1 MSSRASVLIGW
12 EPPAERGD
20 GEWLRGFA
28 KNIGL
33 CGAYV
38 AELWGVF

>member
-1 MSSRASVLIGW
+1 MDGDRSIMG
-12 EPPAERGD
+12 GD